1 MSDLHKEI
9 ISILDGKLL
18 TPHFQPIVSL
28 TTKVSKNSN
37 PQLQSSAGKL
47 QAVN

>member
-28 TTKVSKNSN
+28 TKVSKNSK
-37 PQLQSSAGKL
+37 PQLQRSAEKL
-47 QAVN
+47 HAVN